1 MKPGDALNHRYEL
14 VERLGSGGMAE
25 VWKASDRREPRL
37 VAVKMLRSDQF
48 LASYAGDD
56 ARHADLLMAR
66 RRFRRE
72 ANLLK
77 QLRHPGIPRQFDI
90 GKHGDDPYLV
100 MEYVDGGSLHQFLET
115 NNPSISTIASI
126 VVQVAAALDAVH
138 ALPVVHRDLKP
149 HNILIAA
156 DGTVK
161 LIDFGVA
168 KILSPGATQYT
179 RQGST
184 VGSRGYQ
191 APEQILE
198 EQVTP
203 ATDLYALGC
212 IVYKM
217 LTGRPPFEGDGL
229 AKKHLHEA
237 PAPPTVY
244 NSRISADIEHLTLG
258 MLGKR
263 PEDRPESALAVLEVF
278 TKYLPKPGDPAPS
291 PRINPDP
298 TAYFRNVRTSDT
310 SQRAMPAAKQPSHPR
325 AEGRQWLSKREVAA
339 SLARLGTDPVKLQE
353 ASAELCDLLAAAQ
366 RQWGVREQVVS
377 TVRQQA
383 SDALRLAGDFGRA
396 GALYQDTIDIAVA
409 EFGEDHPDVWEGR
422 LGLSE
427 CRIPFGDLQPAIGL
441 LREMTELVRT
451 LPEPPASHLAER
463 AIAVAQSL
471 REAGHTEA
479 QTFIDALV
487 DWRSASYRG

>member
-1 MKPGDALNHRYEL
+1 MKPGDVLNHRYEL

-25 VWKASDRREPRL
+25 VWKALDREGSRL
-37 VAVKMLRSDQF
+37 IAVKMLRSDRF
-48 LASYAGDD
+48 LASYADDD
-56 ARHADLLMAR
+56 ARHADLLMAH
-66 RRFRRE
+66 RRFQRE

-77 QLRHPGIPRQFDI
+77 QLRHPGIPRLFDI
-90 GKHGDDPYLV
+90 GKHGDDPYFV
-100 MEYVDGGSLHQFLET
+100 MEYVDGGSLHKFLET
-115 NNPSISTIASI
+115 NNPSIGTIASI
-126 VVQVAAALDAVH
+126 AVQVADALNAVH

-203 ATDLYALGC
+203 ATDLYAFGC

-229 AKKHLHEA
+229 AKKHLHED
-237 PAPPTVY
+237 PVPPTVY
-244 NSRISADIEHLTLG
+244 TPRIPAGIERLTLR
-258 MLGKR
+258 MLAKR
-263 PEDRPESALAVLEVF
+263 PESRPGSASVVLDVF
-278 TKYLPKPGDPAPS
+278 APYLPKPGDPGPS
-291 PRINPDP
+291 PRIDPDP
-298 TAYFRNVRTSDT
+298 TAYFRNVRTSDAPQT
-310 SQRAMPAAKQPSHPR
+310 ATPVAKQTSHPP
-325 AEGRQWLSKREVAA
+325 AGGRRWLSKREVTA
-339 SLARLGTDPVKLQE
+339 SLVRVSADPVTLQE
-353 ASAELCDLLAAAQ
+353 ASADLCDLLAAAQ
-366 RQWGVREQVVS
+366 RQWGVGDQVVS
-377 TVRQQA
+377 AVRKQA
-383 SDALRLAGDFGRA
+383 SNALRLAGDFGRA
-396 GALYQDTIDIAVA
+396 GDLYQDTIDIAVA
-409 EFGEDHPDVWEGR
+409 EFGEDHPEVWEGR

-441 LREMTELVRT
+441 LTEMTELVRR
-451 LPEPPASHLAER
+451 LPEPPARHLAER

-471 REAGHTEA
+471 REAGHAEA
-479 QTFIDALV
+479 QMFIDALAS
-487 DWRSASYRG
+487 WRSAS